1 MSQNMSVHGEW
12 SSRWVF
18 ILAAAGSAVGL
29 GNIWKFPYITA
40 EYGGGAFVLIY
51 LLCVLMIGLPIMMAE
66 ILVGKRGKASPI
78 NTLKIVTQETKR
90 SNFWRII
97 GWMGTFCGFLIL
109 SYYSVVGGWTIAY
122 VVKVSSGIF
131 SQIDNLHDK
140 TLIAT
145 QVSGVFNQLMANPQ
159 ELILWHTVFMILTMV
174 VVVGGVQGGLE
185 KAILYMMPSLFI
197 VLFVLVGYAMSTE
210 KFVEGITF
218 MFKINFSA
226 LLFSECNNGYC
237 TFNGQG
243 ILAAMGQ
250 TFFSLSIGMGAI
262 MAYGAYLP
270 KHVSIAQAATIVV
283 LSDTLV
289 AILAGIIIFPIA
301 FSNGLEVNQGPSL
314 VFNTLPIAFGH
325 MSYGSIFGTL
335 FFILLVLAAWTSS
348 ISILEPPVAWMV
360 ETGKFTRLSATLV
373 CGILSWALGLLTIFS
388 FNILKDFK
396 PLAEFALFKD
406 ATLFDLIDF
415 LTSNILLPLGGILI
429 AVFVAWFLPKA
440 LLLEELEMQESN
452 WLYRA
457 WLFTL
462 RYITPVGVGL
472 IFLKS
477 IGALT

>member
-1 MSQNMSVHGEW
+1 MAQKTSVHGEW

-40 EYGGGAFVLIY
+40 EYGGGAFVFIY
-51 LLCVLMIGLPIMMAE
+51 LICVLMIGLPIMMAE
-66 ILVGKRGKASPI
+66 ILVGKRGKHSPI
-78 NTLKIVTQETKR
+78 NTLKIVTAETQQSK
-90 SNFWRII
+90 FWRII

-109 SYYSVVGGWTIAY
+109 SYYSVIGGWTIAY
-122 VVKVSSGIF
+122 VVKVGSGMF
-131 SQIDNLHDK
+131 SHIDTLHDK
-140 TLIAT
+140 AMIVS
-145 QVSGVFNQLMANPQ
+145 QVSAVFTQLMANPQ

-174 VVVGGVQGGLE
+174 VIVGGVQGGLE

-197 VLFVLVGYAMSTE
+197 VLFILVGYAMSTE
-210 KFVEGITF
+210 KFVEGIAF

-226 LLFSECNNGYC
+226 LLFSDCVDGYC
-237 TFNGQG
+237 KFNGQG

-301 FSNGLEVNQGPSL
+301 LSNGLEVNQGPGL

-325 MSYGSIFGTL
+325 MPYGTLFGTL

-388 FNILKDFK
+388 FNILSDFK
-396 PLAEFALFKD
+396 PLSQFAMFKE

-440 LLLEELEMQESN
+440 LLLEELEMKAN
-452 WLYRA
+452 HWIYRS
-457 WLFTL
+457 WYFTL
-462 RYITPVGVGL
+462 RYITPIGVGL

-477 IGALT
+477 IGILT